1 MRLALYGKFGCGN
14 RSKKIFKH
22 SKITKKR
29 GLKKVDKCKVNR
41 VAKNSE
47 PFLSLAKSICPELV
61 EVRFEK
67 LQGFFPESR
76 TASFGKRDVCSETPS
91 PISSTSVGDFQCVK
105 ILDAPFPI
113 LAASK
118 PTLSSSPR

>member
-1 MRLALYGKFGCGN
+1 LYGKFGCGN

-22 SKITKKR
+22 WKIAKKS
-29 GLKKVDKCKVNR
+29 LKKKVDKCKVKR
-41 VAKNSE
+41 VVKSSE
-47 PFLSLAKSICPELV
+47 PFLSLAKSVCPELV
-61 EVRFEK
+61 EVRFEE

-76 TASFGKRDVCSETPS
+76 TASPGKRDVCFETPS
-91 PISSTSVGDFQCVK
+91 PVSSTSVGDFQSVK
-105 ILDAPFPI
+105 ILDVPSPI

>member
-1 MRLALYGKFGCGN
+1 LYGKFGCGN

-22 SKITKKR
+22 WKIAKKS
-29 GLKKVDKCKVNR
+29 LKKKVDKCKVKR
-41 VAKNSE
+41 VVKSSE
-47 PFLSLAKSICPELV
+47 PFLSLAKSVCPELV
-61 EVRFEK
+61 EVRFEE

-76 TASFGKRDVCSETPS
+76 TASPGKRDVCSETPS
-91 PISSTSVGDFQCVK
+91 PVSSTSVGDFQSVK
-105 ILDAPFPI
+105 ILDVPSPI